1 MKKRSFF
8 AVGTTLML
16 SLALVSCGAEE
27 AKDKAEDASEPTT
40 KHVEVAEDYVE
51 ETKPAEVAPVVIEE
65 VAAVEISG
73 SDLFMNNGCVACHQM
88 DAKTVGPSIKEIGAA
103 YADNADGL
111 TSFLKGESDAIVDV
125 AMAAVMAPQVETTKA
140 MSDDERAAIVDYFM
154 NN

>member
-16 SLALVSCGAEE
+16 TLALVSCGSEE
-27 AKDKAEDASEPTT
+27 AKDKVEDVAESTT
-40 KHVEVAEDYVE
+40 KHIEVAEDFVE
-51 ETKPAEVAPVVIEE
+51 ETKPAEIVEEVVEE
-65 VAAVEISG
+65 VAALSG
-73 SDLFMNNGCVACHQM
+73 ADLFMENGCVACHQM
-88 DAKTVGPSIKEIGAA
+88 DAKTVGPAIKEIGAA

-140 MSDDERAAIVDYFM
+140 MSDEERAALVDYFL